1 MTNCKHTSCHIY
13 IPGKSLSGLI
23 SRLNVT
29 LTVLKGPKVKRQ
41 ANKHTHEDMQDAL
54 QVR

>member
-13 IPGKSLSGLI
+13 IPGKSVSGLI
-23 SRLNVT
+23 RRLNVT
-29 LTVLKGPKVKRQ
+29 LTLKGLRVKRQ
-41 ANKHTHEDMQDAL
+41 AKIQMHEDMQDAL